1 MVTITG
7 CPDIG
12 QSQYRLRQ
20 VGTKANAGCGV
31 LVLLPARI
39 YHAPLAAIFRAY
51 PAHATPRMLLLAMRV
66 FEMRACE
73 GHVPS
78 PAYVCAGLQVRLCLL
93 PPHSHTS
100 ITGVGPYKLF
110 FGNNASG
117 NDGEAAAMDAR
128 AHGLGSCGRRQ
139 CYDRCTC
146 VCQRSAY
153 VDWSPIAAKASH
165 PAAFGLYY
173 EYRMNDS
180 SSSFPDSDAG
190 EITGPT
196 LQRWPHRCS
205 RSKQNIARCGLRTA
219 LSHGTY
225 YRDISKR

>member
-1 MVTITG
+1 MLPRGCSGTG
-7 CPDIG
+7 
-12 QSQYRLRQ
+12 L
-20 VGTKANAGCGV
+20 ANAVQFALSFGRRKMAYKFQKPRPLGPPVPKPV
-31 LVLLPARI
+31 LGP
-39 YHAPLAAIFRAY
+39 
-51 PAHATPRMLLLAMRV
+51 T
-66 FEMRACE
+66 
-73 GHVPS
+73 
-78 PAYVCAGLQVRLCLL
+78 CLV
-93 PPHSHTS
+93 
-100 ITGVGPYKLF
+100 TGVGPYKLF

-117 NDGEAAAMDAR
+117 NDGEAAAMDVR
-128 AHGLGSCGRRQ
+128 AHGLGSCGQ

-165 PAAFGLYY
+165 PAALGLYY

-190 EITGPT
+190 EIAGPT

>member
-1 MVTITG
+1 MNQEIVFRYEGLATA
-7 CPDIG
+7 
-12 QSQYRLRQ
+12 S
-20 VGTKANAGCGV
+20 TK
-31 LVLLPARI
+31 
-39 YHAPLAAIFRAY
+39 H
-51 PAHATPRMLLLAMRV
+51 
-66 FEMRACE
+66 
-73 GHVPS
+73 
-78 PAYVCAGLQVRLCLL
+78 
-93 PPHSHTS
+93 HSHTS

-117 NDGEAAAMDAR
+117 NDGEAAAMDVR
-128 AHGLGSCGRRQ
+128 AHGLGSCGQ

-165 PAAFGLYY
+165 PAALGLYY

-190 EITGPT
+190 EIAGPT

>member
-1 MVTITG
+1 MWMWIQLQLYVPGTYVSDG
-7 CPDIG
+7 G
-12 QSQYRLRQ
+12 VAGGSQKSAIPKWGTQLR
-20 VGTKANAGCGV
+20 G
-31 LVLLPARI
+31 R
-39 YHAPLAAIFRAY
+39 R
-51 PAHATPRMLLLAMRV
+51 
-66 FEMRACE
+66 
-73 GHVPS
+73 
-78 PAYVCAGLQVRLCLL
+78 
-93 PPHSHTS
+93 HSHTS

-117 NDGEAAAMDAR
+117 NDGEAAAMDVR
-128 AHGLGSCGRRQ
+128 AHGLGSCGQ

-165 PAAFGLYY
+165 PAALGLYY